1 MAIISKPNPVL
12 KGVANEF
19 TLFKGELVNN
29 YIVSDDPY
37 FSDFSNWSQVNLNYQ
52 SSEGNQKKV
61 VTFSSI
67 NDFAPSYFF
76 ASTRARDTFLI
87 MSIHIVDFDGQI
99 LEIPRTALNTLHF
112 DITLN
117 NSESEELV
125 VLLEDG
131 FNLLLESGENFLL
144 E

>member
-12 KGVANEF
+12 KGVDNEF
-19 TLFKGELVNN
+19 TLFKGELVKNS
-29 YIVSDDPY
+29 IVSDDPY
-37 FSDFSNWSQVNLNYQ
+37 FSDFSNWSLVNLNYE

-61 VTFSSI
+61 ITFSSI
-67 NDFAPSYFF
+67 DDFAPSYFY
-76 ASTRARDTFLI
+76 ASNRARDTFLI
-87 MSIHIVDFDGQI
+87 MSIQIVDFDGQI
-99 LEIPRTALNTLHF
+99 LEVPRSALNTLQF

-125 VLLEDG
+125 ILLEDG
-131 FNLLLESGENFLL
+131 FNLLLESGENLLL